1 MTRAD
6 FDVIGIGNAIV
17 DVLSHADDAFL
28 AANGIEK
35 GGMTLID
42 TARAEDLYSRMGPG
56 TEISGGSAANTMA
69 GIASLGGRAAYVGK
83 VRNDQLGEVFA
94 HDIRASGVRYTTPF
108 ATTGAPTARCL
119 ILVTPDAQRSMNTF
133 LGASVDLGPEDVID
147 SEIAASQVTYL
158 EGYLWDPPR
167 AKEAFLK
174 AASIAHKA
182 GRQVSLSLSD
192 AFCVNRYRKEFL
204 DLVTGHVDILFANET
219 EILALFETSSFDE
232 AAKAV
237 RATGTLAVLTRG
249 AAGASVVT
257 RDGIVS
263 VPAAP
268 VAKVVDTTGA
278 GDLFAAGFLYG
289 HTNGRSLEESARIGA
304 IAAAEIISHVGARPE
319 VVLGTLIK
327 PALG

>member
-1 MTRAD
+1 MTRVD
-6 FDVIGIGNAIV
+6 YDVIGIGNAIV

-42 TARAEDLYSRMGPG
+42 TDRAEALYARMGPG

-69 GIASLGGRAAYVGK
+69 GIASLGGRAAYIGK
-83 VRNDQLGEVFA
+83 VRDDQLGEVFA
-94 HDIRASGVRYTTPF
+94 HDIRASGVRF
-108 ATTGAPTARCL
+108 ATPPATSGAPTARCL
-119 ILVTPDAQRSMNTF
+119 ILVSPDAQRSMNTF
-133 LGASVDLGPEDVID
+133 LGACVDLGPEDVIE
-147 SEIAASQVTYL
+147 SEIAAAQVTYL

-174 AASIAHKA
+174 AAKAARKA

-219 EILALFETSSFDE
+219 EILALFETASFDE
-232 AAKAV
+232 AVKAV
-237 RATGTLAVLTRG
+237 RATGTMAVLTRG
-249 AAGASVVT
+249 AAGAGVVT
-257 RDGIVS
+257 RDGMIT

-268 VAKVVDTTGA
+268 VTKVVDTTGA

-289 HTNGRSLEESARIGA
+289 YTNGRSLEDSARIGA
-304 IAAAEIISHVGARPE
+304 VAAAEIISHVGARPE
-319 VVLGTLIK
+319 V
-327 PALG
+327 ALAGLVGPKLV

>member
-6 FDVIGIGNAIV
+6 YDVIGIGNAIV
-17 DVLSHADDAFL
+17 DVLSHADEAFL

-42 TARAEDLYSRMGPG
+42 TARAEALYARMGPG
-56 TEISGGSAANTMA
+56 LEISGGSAANTMA

-94 HDIRASGVRYTTPF
+94 HDIRAAGVRFTTPP
-108 ATTGAPTARCL
+108 ATSGAPTARCL
-119 ILVTPDAQRSMNTF
+119 ILVTADAQRSMNTF
-133 LGASVDLGPEDVID
+133 LGACVDLGPEDVD
-147 SEIAASQVTYL
+147 EAEIAAAAVTYL

-167 AKEAFLK
+167 AKAAFLK
-174 AASIAHKA
+174 AAAVAHAA
-182 GRQVSLSLSD
+182 GRQVALSLSD
-192 AFCVNRYRKEFL
+192 AFCVHRYRREFL
-204 DLVTGHVDILFANET
+204 DLVSGHIDILFANET
-219 EILALFETSSFDE
+219 EILALFETASFDD
-232 AAKAV
+232 AVAAV
-237 RATGTLAVLTRG
+237 RATGTMAVLTRG

-257 RDGIVS
+257 REDVVS

-268 VAKVVDTTGA
+268 VARVVDTTGA

-289 HTNGRSLEESARIGA
+289 HTNGASVERSARIGA

-319 VVLGTLIK
+319 VPLAGLLARS
-327 PALG
+327 PA

>member
-6 FDVIGIGNAIV
+6 YDVIGIGNAIV

-42 TARAEDLYSRMGPG
+42 SERAEALYSRMGRG

-69 GIASLGGRAAYVGK
+69 GVASLGGRAAYVGK
-83 VRNDQLGEVFA
+83 VRDDQLGRVFA
-94 HDIRASGVRYTTPF
+94 HDIRAAGVRF
-108 ATTGAPTARCL
+108 ATPPATSGAPTARCL

-133 LGASVDLGPEDVID
+133 LGACIDLGPEDVIE
-147 SEIAASQVTYL
+147 SEIAAAKVTYL

-174 AASIAHKA
+174 AAAIAHKA

-204 DLVTGHVDILFANET
+204 DLVTGHVDILFANEV
-219 EILALFETSSFDE
+219 EILALFETSSFE
-232 AAKAV
+232 AAAAAV

-257 RDGIVS
+257 RNGIIT

-268 VAKVVDTTGA
+268 VAQVVDTTGA

-289 HTNGRSLEESARIGA
+289 HTNGYSLEESARIGA
-304 IAAAEIISHVGARPE
+304 TASAEIISHVGARPE
-319 VVLGTLIK
+319 VVLAGLVAPK
-327 PALG
+327 LG

>member
-6 FDVIGIGNAIV
+6 YDVIGIGNAIV

-42 TARAEDLYSRMGPG
+42 AERAEVLYARMGPG

-83 VRNDQLGEVFA
+83 VRDDQLGEVFA
-94 HDIRASGVRYTTPF
+94 HDIRASGVRFTTPF
-108 ATTGAPTARCL
+108 ATSGAPTARCL
-119 ILVTPDAQRSMNTF
+119 ILVSPDAQRSMNTF
-133 LGASVDLGPEDVID
+133 LGACVDLGPEDVIE
-147 SEIAASQVTYL
+147 SEIASSQVTYL

-174 AASIAHKA
+174 AARAARKA

-192 AFCVNRYRKEFL
+192 AFCVNRYRSEFL
-204 DLVTGHVDILFANET
+204 DLVTNHVDILFANES
-219 EILALFETSSFDE
+219 EILALFETADFDE
-232 AAKAV
+232 AVKAV

-249 AAGASVVT
+249 AAGASVIS
-257 RDGIVS
+257 RDGVVS

-268 VAKVVDTTGA
+268 VARVVDTTGA

-289 HTNGRSLEESARIGA
+289 HTNGRSLEESARIGS

-319 VVLGTLIK
+319 VVLAQLVGPK
-327 PALG
+327 LG